1 MIPKPFVD
9 GPEYLAVAATNVYTP
24 PTGQKALIRQIR
36 LMNTAAATRTVSL
49 WLGATGASAGGTELL
64 KDFTLTATGT
74 DGSEKD
80 IFLQDLPVDVGTFLV
95 GLASVAS
102 SVTITTIGV
111 LVAA

>member
-1 MIPKPFVD
+1 MFPKPFVD
-9 GPEYLAVAATNVYTP
+9 GPEYLGAAAANVYTP

-36 LMNTAAATRTVSL
+36 LINTAVATRTVSL
-49 WLGATGASAGGTELL
+49 WLGASGASVGGTELL
-64 KDFTLTATGT
+64 KDFSLTAAGT

-95 GLASVAS
+95 GLASAGS
-102 SVTITTIGV
+102 SVTITTIGA